1 MVDKYNNLAREA
13 LSTGDK
19 ILSENYLQHADHFS
33 RILIMQEV
41 SKVENQNN
49 NVIEQ
54 NFKKDI
60 DTPNPDRENN
70 LETK

>member
-1 MVDKYNNLAREA
+1 
-13 LSTGDK
+13 
-19 ILSENYLQHADHFS
+19 
-33 RILIMQEV
+33 MQEV

-60 DTPNPDRENN
+60 DTPNPERENN